1 MGSFY
6 NITTKYEN
14 SIYERG
20 EENYYVA
27 KIKNIDGNAY
37 VDPSSVSITIYD
49 PCSNVTISSASMVSL
64 TTGHYQY
71 SYTIPNDAI
80 FGQYN
85 IEVTASSPTYTAIY
99 KDKFYILPW
108 NIIYDTRRYSG
119 LTAKKSVSDHDIAGI
134 IWEAYLEA
142 LKEVYLY
149 HDNESPK
156 CNPKTCAWFDGVNTT
171 FATKHAPLAD
181 ANGDGT
187 VTGWGETSCG
197 TDVNGWW
204 MDNNGDCHQ
213 LKITV
218 LDRKCG
224 KLTITQL
231 DGTAIPGSVC
241 LVKIS
246 YYTEWQTFNMAIFKS
261 AVAFLAAHK
270 CIVRFKELGKATQA
284 DLHSN
289 KIVILHDRNRMETTY
304 KRAMR
309 KISKPAIGAGML
321 PGEHNGI

>member
-14 SIYERG
+14 SIYEQG

-27 KIKNIDGNAY
+27 KIKNVDGNTN
-37 VDPSSVSITIYD
+37 VDPSTVSITISD
-49 PCSNVTISSASMVSL
+49 PCFTTIVDAVAMSKLS
-64 TTGHYQY
+64 TGHYLHAY
-71 SYTIPNDAI
+71 SIPADALY
-80 FGQYN
+80 GQYE
-85 IEVTASSPTYTAIY
+85 ISVEASSPTYTTIY

-134 IWEAYLEA
+134 IWEAYIEA
-142 LKEVYLY
+142 LRDAYEYI
-149 HDNESPK
+149 DNVIPK
-156 CNPKTCAWFDGVNTT
+156 CNPNTGAGFDGTNTT
-171 FATKHAPLAD
+171 FATRHGSLAD
-181 ANGDGT
+181 ISGDGT
-187 VTGWGETSCG
+187 VTGYGETSCS
-197 TDVNGWW
+197 TDVDGYWI
-204 MDNNGDCHQ
+204 DANGDCQQ

-218 LDRKCG
+218 LDPKCG

-231 DGTAIPGSVC
+231 NGDPIPSKNCGVR
-241 LVKIS
+241 IN
-246 YYTEWQTFNMAIFKS
+246 YYLEWRTFNLAILKT

-270 CIVRFKELGKATQA
+270 CIVRFRELGKATQA

-289 KIVILHDRNRMETTY
+289 KVVILHDRNRMEKAY

-309 KISKPAIGAGML
+309 KISKPHVGGGMI
-321 PGEHNGI
+321 PGEN

>member
-1 MGSFY
+1 MGNFY

-49 PCSNVTISSASMVSL
+49 PCSNVTINSISMVSL
-64 TTGHYQY
+64 TTGHYYY
-71 SYTIPNDAI
+71 SYNIPADAI
-80 FGQYN
+80 FGQYI
-85 IEVTASSPTYTAIY
+85 IEVTASSPTYTSIY

-119 LTAKKSVSDHDIAGI
+119 LTSKKSVSDHDIAGI

-142 LKEVYLY
+142 LREVYAY
-149 HDNESPK
+149 HDSESPK
-156 CNPKTCAWFDGVNTT
+156 CNPDTGAWFDGTNTT
-171 FATKHAPLAD
+171 FATKNALLAD
-181 ANGDGT
+181 ANGDGA
-187 VTGWGETSCG
+187 VTGYGETSCG
-197 TDVNGWW
+197 TDVDGWW
-204 MDNNGDCHQ
+204 IDSNGDCHQ

-218 LDRKCG
+218 LDARCG

-231 DGTAIPGSVC
+231 DGTPIPNSTC

-246 YYTEWQTFNMAIFKS
+246 YYTKWRTFDMAIFKS

-284 DLHSN
+284 DLHTN
-289 KIVILHDRNRMETTY
+289 KTVILHDRNRMEKAY
-304 KRAMR
+304 KKAMR
-309 KISKPAIGAGML
+309 SISKPVIGAGML
-321 PGEHNGI
+321 PGE

>member
-1 MGSFY
+1 MGNFY

-27 KIKNIDGNAY
+27 KIKNIDGNANAT
-37 VDPSSVSITIYD
+37 PSSVSITIYD
-49 PCSNVTISSASMVSL
+49 PCSNVTINSIAMVAL
-64 TTGHYQY
+64 TTGEYYY

-85 IEVTASSPTYTAIY
+85 IEVTASSPTYTTTY

-119 LTAKKSVSDHDIAGI
+119 ITSKKSVSDHDIAGI

-142 LKEVYLY
+142 LKKVYVFQ
-149 HDNESPK
+149 NEEKPK
-156 CNPKTCAWFDGVNTT
+156 CNPNTGAGFDGTNTT
-171 FATKHAPLAD
+171 FATRHTPLAD
-181 ANGDGT
+181 INGDGV
-187 VTGWGETSCG
+187 VTGYGEISCG
-197 TDVNGWW
+197 TDVDGYWT
-204 MDNNGDCHQ
+204 DTNGDCHL

-218 LDRKCG
+218 LDAKCG

-231 DGTAIPGSVC
+231 DGTAIPNTNCG
-241 LVKIS
+241 VKIN
-246 YYTEWQTFNMAIFKS
+246 YYTEWRTFNMNIFKS

-270 CIVRFKELGKATQA
+270 CIVRFKELGKATLA

-289 KIVILHDRNRMETTY
+289 KEVILHDRDRMLKAY
-304 KRAMR
+304 KKAMR
-309 KISKPAIGAGML
+309 SISKPVIGAGML
-321 PGEHNGI
+321 PGE

>member
-1 MGSFY
+1 MGNFY

-49 PCSNVTISSASMVSL
+49 PCSNVTINSISMVSL
-64 TTGHYQY
+64 TTGHYYY
-71 SYTIPNDAI
+71 SYNIPADAI
-80 FGQYN
+80 FGQYI
-85 IEVTASSPTYTAIY
+85 IEVTASSPTYATIY

-119 LTAKKSVSDHDIAGI
+119 LTSKKSVSDHDIAGI
-134 IWEAYLEA
+134 IWEAYIEA
-142 LKEVYLY
+142 LREVYLY
-149 HDNESPK
+149 HEDERPK
-156 CNPKTCAWFDGVNTT
+156 CNPDTGAWFDGTNTT
-171 FATKHAPLAD
+171 FATKEGLLAD
-181 ANGDGT
+181 INGDGV
-187 VTGWGETSCG
+187 VTGYGETSCG
-197 TDVNGWW
+197 TDVDGHWIDTNG
-204 MDNNGDCHQ
+204 NCHQ

-218 LDRKCG
+218 LDARCG

-231 DGTAIPGSVC
+231 NGTPIPNTNCGVT
-241 LVKIS
+241 IN
-246 YYTEWQTFNMAIFKS
+246 YYTEWRTFDMAIFKS

-284 DLHSN
+284 DLHTN
-289 KIVILHDRNRMETTY
+289 KTVILHDRNRMEKAY
-304 KRAMR
+304 KKAMR
-309 KISKPAIGAGML
+309 SISKPVIGAGML
-321 PGEHNGI
+321 PGE

>member
-6 NITTKYEN
+6 SITTEYEN

-27 KIKNIDGNAY
+27 QIKNVDGNTDT
-37 VDPSSVSITIYD
+37 DPSTISITIYN
-49 PCSNVTISSASMVSL
+49 PCDTVTINAATMDKLS
-64 TTGHYQY
+64 TGHYLY
-71 SYTIPNDAI
+71 PYNIPNDAI

-85 IEVTASSPTYTAIY
+85 IEVEASSPTHVTIY

-119 LTAKKSVSDHDIAGI
+119 ITSKKSVSDHDIAGI
-134 IWEAYLEA
+134 IWEAYIEA
-142 LKEVYLY
+142 LRKAYLFQN
-149 HDNESPK
+149 NEIPK
-156 CNPKTCAWFDGVNTT
+156 CNPDTGAGFDGTNTT
-171 FATKHAPLAD
+171 FATKHGSLAD
-181 ANGDGT
+181 INGDGT
-187 VTGWGETSCG
+187 VTGYGETSCG
-197 TDVNGWW
+197 TDVDGQWV
-204 MDNNGDCHQ
+204 DSDGDCHQ

-218 LDRKCG
+218 LDVKCG

-231 DGTAIPGSVC
+231 DGTAIPSNNCGVT
-241 LVKIS
+241 IN
-246 YYTEWQTFNMAIFKS
+246 YYTEWRTFNMSVFKS

-270 CIVRFKELGKATQA
+270 CIVRFKELGKATLA

-289 KIVILHDRNRMETTY
+289 KMVILNDSNRMLKAY
-304 KRAMR
+304 NNAMR

-321 PGEHNGI
+321 PGE

>member
-1 MGSFY
+1 MGNFY
-6 NITTKYEN
+6 SIATKYEN

-49 PCSNVTISSASMVSL
+49 PCSNVTIDSVAMITL
-64 TTGHYQY
+64 TSGHYYY

-80 FGQYN
+80 FGKYE
-85 IEVTASSPTYTAIY
+85 IEIKASSPTYSTVY
-99 KDKFYILPW
+99 KDKFFVLPW

-119 LTAKKSVSDHDIAGI
+119 ITAQKSVSDHDIAGI

-142 LKEVYLY
+142 LREVYLY
-149 HDNESPK
+149 WYAVTPN
-156 CNPKTCAWFDGVNTT
+156 CNPDTGAWFDGVNTT
-171 FATKHAPLAD
+171 FSTKNAELAD
-181 ANGDGT
+181 ANGDGV
-187 VTGWGETSCG
+187 VTGYGETSCG
-197 TDVNGWW
+197 TDVDGYWI
-204 MDNNGDCHQ
+204 DSSGDCHQ

-218 LDRKCG
+218 LDAKCG

-231 DGTAIPGSVC
+231 DGTPIPNSNC

-246 YYTEWQTFNMAIFKS
+246 YYTKWRTFNMDIFKS

-270 CIVRFKELGKATQA
+270 CITRFKELDKATLA

-289 KIVILHDRNRMETTY
+289 KIVILDDRNRMEKAY
-304 KRAMR
+304 KKAMR
-309 KISKPAIGAGML
+309 KISRPVIGAGML
-321 PGEHNGI
+321 PGE

>member
-1 MGSFY
+1 MGSYY

-49 PCSNVTISSASMVSL
+49 PCSNVTINSATMASL
-64 TTGHYQY
+64 TSGHYQY

-85 IEVTASSPTYTAIY
+85 IEVKASSPTISTIY

-119 LTAKKSVSDHDIAGI
+119 ITAKKSVSDHDIAGI

-142 LKEVYLY
+142 LKEVYIY
-149 HDNESPK
+149 WNSESPK
-156 CNPKTCAWFDGVNTT
+156 CNPDTGAWFDGTNTT
-171 FATKHAPLAD
+171 FSTKNTPLAD
-181 ANGDGT
+181 ANGDGV
-187 VTGWGETSCG
+187 VTGYGETSCG
-197 TDVNGWW
+197 TDVDGWW
-204 MDNNGDCHQ
+204 ADSNGDCHQ

-218 LDRKCG
+218 LDAKCG
-224 KLTITQL
+224 KLTITKL
-231 DGTAIPGSVC
+231 DGNPIPSSVC

-246 YYTEWQTFNMAIFKS
+246 YYTEWRTFNMDIFKS

-289 KIVILHDRNRMETTY
+289 KVVILHDRNRMEKAY

-309 KISKPAIGAGML
+309 KISKPVIGAGMR
-321 PGEHNGI
+321 PGEHDGL

>member
-6 NITTKYEN
+6 SITTKYEN

-27 KIKNIDGNAY
+27 KIKDIDGSKNAT
-37 VDPSSVSITIYD
+37 PSTDSITIYD
-49 PCSNVTISSASMVSL
+49 PCSGIVTDSATMIEL
-64 TTGHYQY
+64 TTGNYYY
-71 SYTIPNDAI
+71 SHSIPNDAL

-85 IEVTASSPTYTAIY
+85 IEVTASSPTYTSIY

-119 LTAKKSVSDHDIAGI
+119 ITSQKSVSDHDIAGI

-149 HDNESPK
+149 HDEETPG
-156 CNPKTCAWFDGVNTT
+156 CNPDTGVGFDGTNTT
-171 FATKHAPLAD
+171 FSTKNTNLAD
-181 ANGDGT
+181 INGDGT
-187 VTGWGETSCG
+187 VTGYGEISCG
-197 TDVNGWW
+197 TDVDGWW
-204 MDNNGDCHQ
+204 VDNNGDCHQ

-218 LDRKCG
+218 LDTRCG

-231 DGTAIPGSVC
+231 DGTPIPSTVC
-241 LVKIS
+241 LAKIN
-246 YYTEWQTFNMAIFKS
+246 YYTEWRTFNMAIFKS

-270 CIVRFKELGKATQA
+270 CIVRFRELGKATQA

-289 KIVILHDRNRMETTY
+289 KVVILHDRNRMEKAY
-304 KRAMR
+304 KKAMR
-309 KISKPAIGAGML
+309 KISKPVIGAGML
-321 PGEHNGI
+321 PGE